1 MSTESTTNKPFK
13 PDKVSRG
20 KMASYGMGPFANS
33 FIEVGYN
40 YIVFYYFQ
48 VELGLATALVGL
60 SFVIYAIWN
69 MLNDPLVGYLTDK
82 PNRFSKKYGL
92 RTPWIIFAGIC
103 QAVLW
108 FFLFWIPFDISDVK
122 SNPWPLFWYMILIT
136 CLWDTAFSLF
146 TTHYIG
152 GFANIF
158 RTPDD
163 RRKASTMM
171 LVVGIFGRTFALGL
185 VLPFMIIVGDPSSY
199 VRAALVCTIILLIS
213 LLAFLPGI
221 HENEFV
227 KKRYLQIYEFLE
239 SQKMGYIKTLKIA
252 FKQKNWLLW
261 TVVYTLYVI
270 GMMLNQVSTI
280 YFLVDVLGLPFTV
293 LALISVALLASLI
306 PGIFIWSWV
315 AKKTAHSNL
324 VIASFFILSF
334 VNIFTFFFVTDLT
347 TLLIAN
353 FIAGFGAGAWL
364 CIIFSISADTNDEVT
379 NAAGRHVEATMVG
392 IRNFFFRIAYLA
404 IGIIVAGVQIATG
417 YQPGAAEQT
426 DLAKL
431 GIRIHNNL
439 IPALFMLT
447 AAILMLKFYDL
458 KGDKKIA
465 QMESLR
471 KKGL

>member
-1 MSTESTTNKPFK
+1 MSTESEPTQLLKKDT
-13 PDKVSRG
+13 VSRK

-40 YIVFYYFQ
+40 YIVFYYYQ

-60 SFVIYAIWN
+60 SFVIYAVWN

-82 PNRFSKKYGL
+82 PNRFSQKYGL

-158 RTPDD
+158 RTADQ

-171 LVVGIFGRTFALGL
+171 LVVGIFGRTFAIGI
-185 VLPFMIIVGDPSSY
+185 VIPFMIIVGDPSSY
-199 VRAALVCTIILLIS
+199 IRAALVCSIVLLIA
-213 LLAFLPGI
+213 LILFIPGVY
-221 HENEFV
+221 ENEFV

-239 SQKMGYIKTLKIA
+239 SQKIGYIKTLKIA
-252 FKQKNWLLW
+252 FKQKNWFVW
-261 TVVYTLYVI
+261 MVVYTLWVI
-270 GMMLNQVSTI
+270 GMMLGQVSTL
-280 YFLVDVLGLPFTV
+280 YFVVDVLGLPITV
-293 LALISVALLASLI
+293 LAYTTAAMLAAFI
-306 PGIFIWSWV
+306 PCIFIWSWV

-324 VIASFFILSF
+324 SILAMFFIAS
-334 VNIFTFFFVTDLT
+334 VNIIIFFFVTDLT
-347 TLLIAN
+347 GLIIVN
-353 FIAGFGAGAWL
+353 FIAGIGAAAWL
-364 CIIFSISADTNDEVT
+364 CIIFSITADCNDEVT
-379 NAAGRHVEATMVG
+379 NAAGRHVEATLIGVT
-392 IRNFFFRIAYLA
+392 NFFFRVAYLV
-404 IGIIVAGVQIATG
+404 IGVIIAGVQIATG

-431 GIRIHNNL
+431 GIRIHMGL
-439 IPALFMLT
+439 IPAVFMLA
-447 AAILMLKFYDL
+447 AAIVMYKFYDL
-458 KGDKKIA
+458 KGEKKIA
-465 QMESLR
+465 QMASLR
-471 KKGL
+471 KQGL